1 MKSAE
6 AIKAFLSSSSDKFR
20 QSYARNPKHHNRRCI
35 LVGST
40 NKEQLLNDPSGSR
53 RFWVIPTAPRINIEL
68 LKQHLEQIWAQAYAY
83 FDEETPHFLSEDM
96 EILRAQQSG
105 RHQMENRF
113 ADLIPQIM
121 VFYTS
126 VPRPN
131 GITLNDIFTF
141 LDGKVGEG
149 QDGKTGERK
158 GFAKPTNAE
167 RRDLGSCLRAHG
179 WTVKQGFIYGSSAK
193 CFRPPE
199 RMLLQLPKTMLPP
212 PGQSSPSRDADDS
225 NLQGLAPGEL
235 I

>member
-1 MKSAE
+1 
-6 AIKAFLSSSSDKFR
+6 
-20 QSYARNPKHHNRRCI
+20 
-35 LVGST
+35 V
-40 NKEQLLNDPSGSR
+40 LNDPTGSR

-68 LKQHLEQIWAQAYAY
+68 LKEHLEQIWAQAYTY
-83 FDEETPHFLSEDM
+83 FEEETPHYLSDEM
-96 EILRAQQSG
+96 EALRAQQSG

-113 ADLIPQIM
+113 ADLTPQIM

-167 RRDLGSCLRAHG
+167 RRELGACLRAAG
-179 WTVKQGFIYGSSAK
+179 WSVKQGFVYGASAK

-199 RMLLQLPKTMLPP
+199 KMLLQLPKTELPP
-212 PGQSSPSRDADDS
+212 PGQASPPMEDDDS
-225 NLQGLAPGEL
+225 NFKGLAQGEL